1 MGIGSSTLQTSY
13 SGYPGEGRV
22 GKFAL
27 SPDLQK
33 ETVILSKLFDKLLE
47 KNNLLDFAKVL
58 EKRGEC
64 GKLQVVLA
72 NQINKE
78 FQTLRFPDPSNPS
91 SLLLTSFIDEDQYKT
106 LQGSEMLKLVCSRI
120 SEFLIRFVILIAALT
135 FSIALPTGL
144 PTVSDSSAQDI
155 YRPSKTVEAKY
166 PIPEDIW
173 ALIRTKTN
181 AKQIGDDLI
190 LINGEYFMNRG
201 GYMYANKPKSAVID
215 IQFEYFR
222 YDLDV
227 PRGRFDK
234 TSPEMALL
242 VEQEQIEKIKR
253 NFGYTEEQAR
263 KEFQMQRNP
272 SLRQQPYG
280 YGGPGTAPGFGFSAP
295 QPGRGG
301 KRKTRSKQ
309 RKFRGG
315 LGDQTEN
322 NTRLRLEITGPLPSP
337 SPLGAN
343 TTATTVSPNTSAG
356 IPTTIPIIKRPFYK
370 IIYQWSSNSKEYVFD
385 SEDLNAF
392 EKGAFDN
399 TIDKQTLQPQVIDGR
414 RMNLLWTIDRVFEQT
429 VGKDYEQDMVRQRFT
444 GSKSFELLSFSSY
457 LSEAARDK
465 DFYSPAAY
473 RAYLL
478 ASNIPLQNPRAI
490 ESLFCRDTWALTSL
504 NSKPA
509 YATLEGLYGFD
520 MTTTIE
526 GDENAFTKKS
536 EFMNRMVGLKL
547 AEQKAVDKSKKTV
560 WTFDA
565 LQFPDNKDPRERGKI
580 AGICATSRSAGVLV
594 ENKENIA
601 ILMDGYN
608 KLKQLYQQH
617 VKQVYAFLKTILVV
631 DSTFEQLIMLP
642 SSSPTNKPVIR
653 LNESFVKY
661 STGSHMAL
669 NERIQFAR
677 DMLSEHY
684 FQVEKIY
691 KETLDQYNA
700 SL

>member
-33 ETVILSKLFDKLLE
+33 ETLILSKLFDKLLE

-91 SLLLTSFIDEDQYKT
+91 SLLLTSFIDEDQYKE

-135 FSIALPTGL
+135 FSITLPSGF
-144 PTVSDSSAQDI
+144 PSVSDASAQDI
-155 YRPSKTVEAKY
+155 YRPSKTVEARY

-173 ALIRTKTN
+173 QMIKTKTN

-190 LINGEYFMNRG
+190 LINGEYFVNRG
-201 GYMYANKPKSAVID
+201 GYVYANKPKSAVID

-222 YDLDV
+222 YDLD
-227 PRGRFDK
+227 PPKGRFDK
-234 TSPEMALL
+234 TSPEMALR

-263 KEFQMQRNP
+263 KEYQMQQNP
-272 SLRQQPYG
+272 TLRQQQSYG
-280 YGGPGTAPGFGFSAP
+280 YGGPGFGAPGAP
-295 QPGRGG
+295 GAFRPTGG
-301 KRKTRSKQ
+301 KRKTRSK
-309 RKFRGG
+309 RMRYRGG
-315 LGDQTEN
+315 QP
-322 NTRLRLEITGPLPSP
+322 PLQSGNVRPQVQISN
-337 SPLGAN
+337 L
-343 TTATTVSPNTSAG
+343 TSAVPG
-356 IPTTIPIIKRPFYK
+356 TVVPLTVAVPQTVTPVVAEVPKRPFYK
-370 IIYQWSSNSKEYVFD
+370 ITYTWSGDKKEYVFD
-385 SEDLNAF
+385 AEDLNAF
-392 EKGAFDN
+392 ERTAFDN
-399 TIDKQTLQPQVIDGR
+399 TIDKQTLQPQVLDGR
-414 RMNLLWTIDRVFEQT
+414 RMNLLWTMDRVFEQT
-429 VGKDYEQDMVRQRFT
+429 VGKDYEQDMIRQRFT

-457 LSEAARDK
+457 LPESKRDK
-465 DFYSPAAY
+465 EFYSPAAY

-478 ASNIPLQNPRAI
+478 ASNIPIQNPKAI

-509 YATLEGLYGFD
+509 YATLEGLYGYD
-520 MTTTIE
+520 VSATIE
-526 GDENAFTKKS
+526 GDESAFAKKS
-536 EFMNRMVGLKL
+536 EFMNRLVGFKL
-547 AEQKAVDKSKKTV
+547 AEQKAVDKTKKSA

-565 LQFPDNKDPRERGKI
+565 LQFPDNKDPRERGKL
-580 AGICATSRSAGVLV
+580 AGICNTSRSAGVLV

-631 DSTFEQLIMLP
+631 DSAFEQLIMLP
-642 SSSPTNKPVIR
+642 SGSPSSRPVIR

-684 FQVEKIY
+684 LEVEKIY
-691 KETLDQYNA
+691 KETLDRYNA